1 MQRDKT
7 LTEPESEHYKL
18 RPMSRF
24 LLALRCFFA
33 VLLRFR
39 LPDDAVRLLPPDA
52 KRLPDAKTAARTE
65 VAQASVTKADVAE
78 AKPVEAKPVEAK
90 PVEAK
95 TVEAKPVEAKPA
107 EPSAA
112 DRDALR
118 QRGAVQLLSVL
129 QREGRLIDFL
139 LEDIDG
145 YSDAQVGAA
154 VRDIHRG
161 CRKGLSEHLQI
172 VPIRPEPDE
181 ALVKIAAGHD
191 PSQVRLIGHVTGRP
205 PFEGSL
211 RHHGWRTTKCSLA
224 DIPAG
229 HDPTVICP
237 AEVEI
242 AG

>member
-1 MQRDKT
+1 
-7 LTEPESEHYKL
+7 
-18 RPMSRF
+18 MSRF

-39 LPDDAVRLLPPDA
+39 LPDDAVKLLPPELL
-52 KRLPDAKTAARTE
+52 RLPEPLAKPE
-65 VAQASVTKADVAE
+65 VKAEPVVKPE
-78 AKPVEAKPVEAK
+78 AKPEPKLEVKPEVKA
-90 PVEAK
+90 
-95 TVEAKPVEAKPA
+95 A
-107 EPSAA
+107 EPPSGAE
-112 DRDALR
+112 RDALR

-129 QREGRLIDFL
+129 QREGRLVDFL

-161 CRKGLSEHLQI
+161 CRKGLAEHCQI
-172 VPIRPEPDE
+172 APIRPEPDE
-181 ALVKIAAGHD
+181 AVVKIAAGHD
-191 PSQVRLIGHVTGRP
+191 PSQVRLIGHVTGKP

-211 RHHGWRTTKCSLA
+211 RHHGWKMAHSSLS

-229 HDPTVICP
+229 HDPSVICP

>member
-1 MQRDKT
+1 M
-7 LTEPESEHYKL
+7 TEPESGHYKL

-52 KRLPDAKTAARTE
+52 KRLPDAKPVNRTDAAQDA
-65 VAQASVTKADVAE
+65 VAEAKPVEAKPVETKPVE

-90 PVEAK
+90 PVEI
-95 TVEAKPVEAKPA
+95 KPA

>member
-1 MQRDKT
+1 M
-7 LTEPESEHYKL
+7 TEPESGHYKL

-52 KRLPDAKTAARTE
+52 KRLPDGKPVNRTDAAQDAVAK
-65 VAQASVTKADVAE
+65 

-95 TVEAKPVEAKPA
+95 PVEIKPA

>member
-1 MQRDKT
+1 
-7 LTEPESEHYKL
+7 
-18 RPMSRF
+18 MSRF

-39 LPDDAVRLLPPDA
+39 LPDDAAKLLPPEL
-52 KRLPDAKTAARTE
+52 KRLPDGT
-65 VAQASVTKADVAE
+65 
-78 AKPVEAKPVEAK
+78 P
-90 PVEAK
+90 
-95 TVEAKPVEAKPA
+95 KPA
-107 EPSAA
+107 EPVASETSSTKAEA
-112 DRDALR
+112 KSVPVEVKPIEVKPVEVKPAVVEPPSGAERDALR

-145 YSDAQVGAA
+145 YSDAQIGAA

-161 CRKGLSEHLQI
+161 CRKGLSEYLQI

-211 RHHGWRTTKCSLA
+211 RHHGWRTTKSNLA

>member
-1 MQRDKT
+1 M
-7 LTEPESEHYKL
+7 TEPESGHYKL

-52 KRLPDAKTAARTE
+52 KRLPDAKPVNRTDAAQDA
-65 VAQASVTKADVAE
+65 VAK
-78 AKPVEAKPVEAK
+78 AKPVEAKPVEI
-90 PVEAK
+90 
-95 TVEAKPVEAKPA
+95 KPA

>member
-1 MQRDKT
+1 
-7 LTEPESEHYKL
+7 
-18 RPMSRF
+18 MSRF

-33 VLLRFR
+33 VLVRFR
-39 LPDDAVRLLPPDA
+39 LPDDAAKLLPPEL
-52 KRLPDAKTAARTE
+52 KRLPDVGRDAKPATKQDA
-65 VAQASVTKADVAE
+65 KADVEKAAPAAEPASADKSPAKPESKPAE
-78 AKPVEAKPVEAK
+78 AKPAVVETPSG
-90 PVEAK
+90 
-95 TVEAKPVEAKPA
+95 A
-107 EPSAA
+107 E
-112 DRDALR
+112 RDALR

-145 YSDAQVGAA
+145 YTDAQIGAA

-161 CRKGLSEHLQI
+161 CRKGLSEHLHI

-211 RHHGWRTTKCSLA
+211 RHHGWRTTKSNLA